1 MSFLRVETTVA
12 LLSFSILK
20 VCPVHVCFR
29 LSFSILKAP
38 THPQPAWEKRDVE
51 LKLNRGKEGNG
62 ETCRRHGV
70 NGALESSAGDRWRTA
85 RAARSCSRKEM
96 RKEDEC
102 AECMVH
108 GTVLKC

>member
-1 MSFLRVETTVA
+1 MSFLKVEATVA
-12 LLSFSILK
+12 LLSLSILK

-29 LSFSILKAP
+29 LSLSILKAP
-38 THPQPAWEKRDVE
+38 THPHPAWEKRDGE
-51 LKLNRGKEGNG
+51 RKLNRGKGG
-62 ETCRRHGV
+62 DGGTCRRHGV
-70 NGALESSAGDRWRTA
+70 NGALESSARDRWRTA

-96 RKEDEC
+96 KKEDEC

>member
-1 MSFLRVETTVA
+1 M
-12 LLSFSILK
+12 
-20 VCPVHVCFR
+20 
-29 LSFSILKAP
+29 
-38 THPQPAWEKRDVE
+38 E
-51 LKLNRGKEGNG
+51 LKLNRGKGGDG

-85 RAARSCSRKEM
+85 RAARSCSREEM